1 MPSTLPT
8 IVGGLLLPLLT
19 TVLFSSNVFAQNCD
33 SLTASWSATES
44 RCKATGTV
52 EITVSGGS
60 GNYNYMLTGPVNTG
74 FTSSPSLGGLPGGT
88 YTGTVKDIVSTCSF
102 ALNNIVVPGSYIEP
116 RFGLTETDV
125 SCTNGSDGTVS
136 VTGLTNG
143 LGPFAF
149 YIVAPSTILI
159 GDYSLTG
166 QFTGLIPGTYSVQMN
181 DSCGAIQT
189 RTISIQNYSWAV
201 YTTSVVSAGCT
212 NYNAQL
218 TLRDSK
224 GNFNTSGTAF
234 TGFQY
239 GVVSAPGDTV
249 WFTTPGY
256 SFDLGQ
262 NRRVT
267 LVAKDRCGS
276 VQSVNWSNPSV
287 PSVGANLTIGSLTC
301 TGYNAAVMN
310 AMNLTTP
317 QYCLID
323 GGGNPV
329 PGQPCNST
337 GSFTNIP
344 YGAYC
349 MQITNSCYDTV
360 ITRCFSQSQAVP
372 ALTGAIALNAYTCT
386 GATATVTG
394 QKNLTSPQYCL
405 VDASGNAVPGQPCN
419 GSGVFVN
426 VPYGSYA
433 VNVTDGCTGT
443 VLSIGFSSAR
453 LVKSVASTV
462 AISGGTCSTF
472 EASVTGATNFISPQ
486 YCIFDSVSN
495 KLLCN
500 NTGVFS
506 GLAYGSYCINITD
519 TCGDT
524 TIQRC
529 IHQYVQPVSG
539 GSASITNKT
548 CAGFNVTIT
557 GQANVYSGTYCLLD
571 STGNPAAGIPCNS
584 TGVFSN
590 VPYGSY
596 CLKTVDAC
604 SGTANTI
611 CFSAV
616 APVPAVGPVTISNK
630 TCAGFTATQT
640 GQKNLTGPVY
650 CLLDSLG
657 NTLGTCN
664 STGVFAVSNYG
675 SYTIRTTDACTDSV
689 LYASFNVSRPIPS
702 VNPTVNFSNQNCTS
716 FTATITGQTNLTNPQ
731 YSLLDS
737 LGNIISTNIT
747 GVFATIPYG
756 SYCIHITDGCGDTTI
771 SRCFTTQPNAITMAL
786 TATPSCTYNA
796 TNLTVNVTA
805 GFGPFTVAVYDL
817 FGHLLAD
824 TTAAASNI
832 VISGLPKRTNPL
844 LKVILTGTCGSPD
857 TAFILATPTQLTRS
871 YSVVPKCPSSAIP
884 NGSGD
889 LNVTA
894 SSNLTPVN
902 LRITQFNFSPV
913 SISYSYNSGSNYT
926 FSNLDAGTYVVTYS
940 FSSCSSTISDTVVVP
955 PYTFPGL
962 DRSAAYQCNDNSFTI
977 SAAASGGISPFTY
990 QIIGSEPAAPVVN
1003 TTAQASPLFS
1013 INTGAQYSLIR
1024 LRAVDA
1030 CGNSALS
1037 DVDILPLQNT
1047 LISASLNC
1055 FNQGST
1061 LTINT
1066 VPNAVYAWYY
1076 KTNDTASDSTL
1087 VGTDTAYTIANVTAA
1102 DTGVYVN
1109 RMSINSGC
1117 LTKLS
1122 YFHLDG
1128 SCSGMYLLPLSITL
1142 NGQVDGDGSN
1152 MLTWVAGGDPSVQ
1165 QFIVQR
1171 SAAAGGDF
1179 VALGPVEV
1187 QAAGGGGYVF
1197 RDASPLAGT
1206 NFYRLQVL
1214 HDGGNASYSNVV
1226 ALSPGGPAV
1235 AISVFPNPVTTEL
1248 TIAIEG
1254 RQASRYRFSMYTTT
1268 GQCVYAGEQTLQMG
1282 SVVIRRTTNMVPGIY
1297 LLRVDGQDPGSGR
1310 VFKLLLQ

>member
-1 MPSTLPT
+1 
-8 IVGGLLLPLLT
+8 VGGLLLPLFT
-19 TVLFSSNVFAQNCD
+19 TVLFPNRVFAQKCD

-60 GNYNYMLTGPVNTG
+60 GNYNYMLAGPVNTG
-74 FTSSPSLGGLPGGT
+74 FTSSASLGGLPGGT
-88 YTGTVKDIVSTCSF
+88 YTGTVKDIVSTCTF

-136 VTGLTNG
+136 VAGLTNG
-143 LGPFAF
+143 LGPFGF
-149 YIVAPSTILI
+149 WLVPPSAMAV
-159 GDYSLTG
+159 GAYSANG
-166 QFTGLIPGTYSVQMN
+166 QFTGLIPGTYTVQML
-181 DSCGAIQT
+181 DSCGDIQT

-201 YTTSVVSAGCT
+201 YASSVVSAGCT

-239 GVVSAPGDTV
+239 GVVAAPGDTV
-249 WFTTPGY
+249 WFATPGFT
-256 SFDLGQ
+256 FDIGQ
-262 NRRVT
+262 NRGVT

-276 VQSVNWSNPSV
+276 VQSVNWSNGSV
-287 PSVGANLTIGSLTC
+287 PTLGANLTIGSLTC
-301 TGYNAAVMN
+301 TGFNAAVMN
-310 AMNLTTP
+310 PMNLTTP
-317 QYCLID
+317 QYCLVD
-323 GGGNPV
+323 GSGNPV
-329 PGQPCNST
+329 PGQPCNGT

-360 ITRCFSQSQAVP
+360 ITRCFSQLQAVP
-372 ALTGAIALNAYTCT
+372 ALTGAIALSAYTCT

-394 QKNLTSPQYCL
+394 QQHLTSPQYCL
-405 VDASGNAVPGQPCN
+405 VDASGNAVSGQPCN

-426 VPYGSYA
+426 VPYGAYT

-443 VLSIGFSSAR
+443 VLSIGFSSAS

-462 AISGGTCSTF
+462 AISGGSCSSFSAT
-472 EASVTGATNFISPQ
+472 VTGATNLITPQ
-486 YCIFDSVSN
+486 YCILDSLGN
-495 KLLCN
+495 TLLCN

-506 GLAYGSYCINITD
+506 GLSYGSYCINITD
-519 TCGDT
+519 ACGDT

-529 IHQYVQPVSG
+529 IHQYLQPVSG
-539 GSASITNKT
+539 GSASVMNRT
-548 CAGFNVTIT
+548 CSGFNVTVT
-557 GQANVYSGTYCLLD
+557 GQANVYSGLYCLLD
-571 STGNPAAGIPCNS
+571 STGNPAAGVPCNG
-584 TGVFSN
+584 TGVFTN

-596 CLKTVDAC
+596 CLWTDDVC
-604 SGTANTI
+604 SGTSNTV

-616 APVPAVGPVTISNK
+616 RPAPAVGPVTISNK

-640 GQKNLTGPVY
+640 GQKHLTSPVY

-657 NTLGTCN
+657 NLVGACN
-664 STGVFAVSNYG
+664 GNGVFVVSNYG
-675 SYTIRTTDACTDSV
+675 SYTIQTTDGCTDTV
-689 LYASFNVSRPIPS
+689 LDASFSVSRPIPS
-702 VNPTVNFSNQNCTS
+702 VNPTVNISNQNCTS
-716 FTATITGQTNLTNPQ
+716 FMATITGQTNLSNPQ

-737 LGNIISTNIT
+737 LGNVIGTNNT
-747 GVFATIPYG
+747 GVFAAIPYG
-756 SYCIHITDGCGDTTI
+756 NYCIDITDGCGDTTI
-771 SRCFTTQPNAITMAL
+771 TRCFATQPNAIAMTL
-786 TATPSCTYNA
+786 TAKPSCTYNA
-796 TNLTVNVTA
+796 TDVTVNVTA
-805 GFGPFTVAVYDL
+805 GFGPFTVTVYDL
-817 FGHLLAD
+817 FGNLLAD
-824 TTAAASNI
+824 TTAAASTI
-832 VISGLPKRTNPL
+832 VIGGLPKMTNPL

-857 TAFILATPTQLTRS
+857 TVLILATPTQLDRS
-871 YSVVPKCPSSAIP
+871 YTVVPKCPSSAVP
-884 NGSGD
+884 SGSGD

-902 LRITQFNFSPV
+902 LQITQFNFSPV

-977 SAAASGGISPFTY
+977 SAAASGGVSPFTY
-990 QIIGSEPAAPVVN
+990 QIIGSEPATPAVN
-1003 TTAQASPLFS
+1003 TALPQASPLFS
-1013 INTGAQYSLIR
+1013 INTGTQYSLIR
-1024 LRAVDA
+1024 LRAIDA

-1055 FNQGST
+1055 FDQGST
-1061 LTINT
+1061 LSINT

-1076 KTNDTASDSTL
+1076 KTSDTASDSTL

-1128 SCSGMYLLPLSITL
+1128 SCNGMFLLPLSITL

-1152 MLTWVAGGDPSVQ
+1152 LLSWVAGDPSVQ
-1165 QFIVQR
+1165 QFMVER
-1171 SAAAGGDF
+1171 SATGGGDF

-1187 QAAGGGGYVF
+1187 QAAGGGGYLF
-1197 RDASPLAGT
+1197 RDVSPLTGT
-1206 NFYRLQVL
+1206 NFYRLHVL
-1214 HDGGNASYSNVV
+1214 RNGGNATYSNVV
-1226 ALSPGGPAV
+1226 ALSSDGSAV
-1235 AISVFPNPVTTEL
+1235 AITVFPNPVTTEL
-1248 TIAIEG
+1248 NVGIEG
-1254 RQASRYRFSMYTTT
+1254 QRAGSYRLSLYTTT
-1268 GQCVYAGEQTLQMG
+1268 GQCVYTGEQTLQTG

-1297 LLRVDGQDPGSGR
+1297 LLRVDGQGPGLGR
-1310 VFKLLLQ
+1310 VFKVLLK